1 MEDHAAGGGVVRR
14 MIFLRL
20 ETRSGDLAP
29 SALFGI
35 NTLRSP
41 LFLADVDLHNLVLQE
56 VRTLQPETAWGRV
69 PTPTF

>member
-1 MEDHAAGGGVVRR
+1 MEGHAVGGSVRR

-20 ETRSGDLAP
+20 ETPRGDVTP

-41 LFLADVDLHNLVLQE
+41 IFLADVDIHNLVLQE
-56 VRTLQPETAWGRV
+56 VRDLQPETAWGRV